1 MGGTANLNMLKHN
14 HGKETK
20 RTNNMYTSKTI
31 YGPSSYSSGSEK
43 DLTGSFTISR
53 SRNKGDI
60 YGKTAGDSRGIINY
74 DTTTRDWQSS
84 WLYWSSSGKN
94 LDCDRITINAK
105 HEHIVP
111 AHAHGIENDGL
122 VESGTDMAAYGNLP
136 PYLCVYIWIRMED
149 DWDGYTVPDKFKYI
163 AFNMTKTTETTT
175 SSSTNTT
182 SNTTSNP
189 TKPST
194 GGGSSGG
201 CFDTGTKVLMANG
214 KAINIENVKVDDLV
228 MSYNPKTGNMK
239 AVKVNKVFKMNQI
252 RGLVTLTFDDG
263 TTLDTTTT
271 HPFYTTKGWVSLKPD
286 FEYDKGYEDLY
297 DQNVSMM
304 EIGQSFYKITRSGTI
319 AKTKLVRIKYKQNIL
334 SNHIVYNLDVDGHN
348 TFFTN
353 GILGHNAKT
362 NAFAQEHFVF

>member
-1 MGGTANLNMLKHN
+1 
-14 HGKETK
+14 
-20 RTNNMYTSKTI
+20 
-31 YGPSSYSSGSEK
+31 
-43 DLTGSFTISR
+43 
-53 SRNKGDI
+53 
-60 YGKTAGDSRGIINY
+60 
-74 DTTTRDWQSS
+74 
-84 WLYWSSSGKN
+84 
-94 LDCDRITINAK
+94 
-105 HEHIVP
+105 
-111 AHAHGIENDGL
+111 
-122 VESGTDMAAYGNLP
+122 
-136 PYLCVYIWIRMED
+136 MED
-149 DWDGYTVPDKFKYI
+149 DWDGKTIPNIFKTI
-163 AFNMTKTTETTT
+163 TFNMTKTTETAV
-175 SSSTNTT
+175 SLVKNTT
-182 SNTTSNP
+182 LNQN
-189 TKPST
+189 KPST
-194 GGGSSGG
+194 NSGNGSSGGSSGG

-239 AVKVNKVFKMNQI
+239 AVKVNKVFKLNQI
-252 RGLVTLTFDDG
+252 KGLVTLTFDDG

-362 NAFAQEHFVF
+362 EAFAREHFVF